1 MSGHETIRPG
11 QAVVSSD
18 GAALGT
24 LERFDGAM
32 LHIEGWDIPA
42 AAVARVER
50 GVVYLHLARADF
62 VTRDET
68 SGQLAAREEL
78 PNTHVTSQQ
87 EQLVIPLAEE
97 RLTVGTR
104 EVVVGEVVIRKR
116 IVEEERMV
124 PVTIR
129 REEVEFVRLA
139 PGEPLPAGWGA
150 DAGMQ
155 ITRFPLPGTEPTFEK
170 TAVVNREVVVAR
182 GSQTEQRD
190 ITGTVRREH
199 IAVEE
204 RYRQARPQ
212 FERDF
217 SAQVAGGR
225 TTVRTF
231 GEVEPQYR
239 AGFSAGQ
246 DPRHAGQDFTA
257 VEAGLQDDYDAL
269 GQGDNDREAI
279 RRRVRAGFEAARQ

>member
-68 SGQLAAREEL
+68 SGQLAAREEI

-124 PVTIR
+124 PVVFR

-139 PGEPLPAGWGA
+139 PGEALPAGWEA
-150 DAGMQ
+150 DAGTQ
-155 ITRFPLPGTEPTFEK
+155 ISRFPLQGWEPTLDKTPVVTREAVVDRSFGTEERQVT
-170 TAVVNREVVVAR
+170 
-182 GSQTEQRD
+182 D
-190 ITGTVRREH
+190 TVRRERL
-199 IAVEE
+199 AVEGDHE
-204 RYRQARPQ
+204 RAR
-212 FERDF
+212 R
-217 SAQVAGGR
+217 
-225 TTVRTF
+225 
-231 GEVEPQYR
+231 
-239 AGFSAGQ
+239 
-246 DPRHAGQDFTA
+246 
-257 VEAGLQDDYDAL
+257 
-269 GQGDNDREAI
+269 
-279 RRRVRAGFEAARQ
+279 